1 MARHAHTKKNDLN
14 DTPNFQEII
23 DGIVDPFYI
32 IDMQDYRIVG
42 ANKAARQLKISPGCL
57 CYSALHHSEGP
68 CHEQNLPCPLA
79 VIKETLKPAAMEHV
93 HFDPKGSAHYFEI
106 NAYPVFDQDGHVK
119 QILEHII
126 DITDRKRHEQAV
138 RESEKRYRQL
148 YEASRDG
155 YILVDMN
162 GHIREFNHTFQE
174 MLGYK
179 APEVKALNCWDITP
193 PRWHP
198 AEKKILEEQVL
209 SLGYSELYE
218 KEFIRKDGTL
228 VPVELR
234 TSLLHDDNG
243 NPSSIWSFV
252 RDITERKEADGK
264 REILRKQIETEKRKL
279 EQVLSIDQTMSSIS
293 NLNHLVDFVI
303 EKATEILEVER
314 CSLMLLD
321 HTSKELTIRGAK
333 GVDANHIMSTRIK
346 MGEPLAGIVA
356 QEGRPLLVNN
366 IEEEKMFSRPN
377 RQGYK
382 NKSFMIAPITLQ
394 NKLVGVVN
402 VADKKSPDGPSF
414 AEIDLRILCTIV
426 RQAATSIENAT
437 NYRELEYLSV
447 SDPLTGIYNYRYFI
461 RTLDTE
467 IERANRY
474 HGNLCLLMLDIDNFK
489 SYNDDFG
496 HLEGDIL
503 LKRISTVFKNN
514 LRAVDI
520 VCRYAGDEFV
530 AVLPQTDIDQARI
543 VASKVTESIKNLKG
557 KRPVSVSI
565 GAGEYSKHSDRR
577 DMILKTD
584 QALYQ
589 AKREGK
595 GRICCFR

>member
-1 MARHAHTKKNDLN
+1 MARHAHKKGIALSDQHNL
-14 DTPNFQEII
+14 QEII

-32 IDMQDYRIVG
+32 IDVKTYQIVG
-42 ANKAARQLKISPGCL
+42 ANKVARQSGLSPECL
-57 CYSALHHSEGP
+57 CYATAHHSEEP
-68 CHEQNLPCPLA
+68 CHEQGLPCPLA
-79 VIKETLKPAAMEHV
+79 TIQETRKPLSLEHV
-93 HFDPKGSAHYFEI
+93 HFDEDGAPRYFEI
-106 NAYPVFDQDGHVK
+106 NAYPVFDQDGNVK
-119 QILEHII
+119 HILEHTI
-126 DITDRKRHEQAV
+126 DITNRKLNEQSVAA
-138 RESEKRYRQL
+138 SEKRYRQL

-155 YILVDMN
+155 YVLVDLDGN
-162 GHIREFNHTFQE
+162 IQEFNHAFQE

-179 APEVKALNCWDITP
+179 SPEVKKLNRRDITP
-193 PRWHP
+193 AHWHQQ
-198 AEKKILEEQVL
+198 ENKLLEEQVL
-209 SLGYSELYE
+209 TLGYSELYE
-218 KEFIRKDGTL
+218 KELIRKDSTL

-234 TSLLHDDNG
+234 TYLMHGEDG
-243 NPSSIWSFV
+243 KPSGMWSFV
-252 RDITERKEADGK
+252 RDISERKESDRKLQG
-264 REILRKQIETEKRKL
+264 LRNQIELEKRKL
-279 EQVLSIDQTMSSIS
+279 EQVLNIDHTMSAIS

-333 GVDANHIMSTRIK
+333 GLNESHITATRIK
-346 MGEPLAGIVA
+346 LGDPLAGIVA
-356 QEGRPLLVNN
+356 KEGQPLLVNN
-366 IEEEKMFSRPN
+366 IEEEHPFGRQN

-394 NKLVGVVN
+394 NKMVGVVN
-402 VADKKSPDGPSF
+402 VADKKSPAGPGFS
-414 AEIDLRILCTIV
+414 EIDLRILCTIV

-447 SDPLTGIYNYRYFI
+447 SDPLTGIYNYRYFT
-461 RTLDTE
+461 RSLDTE

-474 HGNLCLLMLDIDNFK
+474 RGALCLLMLDIDNFK
-489 SYNDDFG
+489 SYNDAFG

-514 LRAVDI
+514 LRTVDI

-543 VASKVTESIKNLKG
+543 VAGKVTESIKNLKC
-557 KRPVSVSI
+557 KRPVSVSV
-565 GAGEYSKHSDRR
+565 GVGEYSGHSDRR
-577 DMILKTD
+577 DLILKTD

-595 GRICCFR
+595 GRICCFK